1 MLRRPPRSTRTDTL
15 FPYTTPFRS
24 RLVAD
29 LPCHRHCRLAG
40 VEERRARRGAP
51 AAHPVLRP
59 ARHQRAVVVLVLRP
73 AQSLPRTDLPRRAG
87 AGGGADHPRLP
98 ARVQAG
104 GLAVPALPAVARL
117 CRSAERRDLAD
128 ERLRVRA

>member
-1 MLRRPPRSTRTDTL
+1 MRISDW
-15 FPYTTPFRS
+15 S
-24 RLVAD
+24 SDVCSSD
-29 LPCHRHCRLAG
+29 L
-40 VEERRARRGAP
+40 
-51 AAHPVLRP
+51 
-59 ARHQRAVVVLVLRP
+59 VVLVLRP

-128 ERLRVRA
+128 ERLRVRAEATERRPRLRRCGFCGAGGAAVSPRGMRSAE